1 MAKSRARFLAELLGS
16 DGLVKTT
23 TSSLAGADGI
33 IDLGV
38 LPSIPNSKLSNSSI
52 TINSSAT
59 SLGGSITLTSANL
72 AENTNLYYTNA
83 RADARITNAGS
94 GNWNTAYGWG
104 NHASGGYAPLASPT
118 LTGTPAAPTASGS
131 TSTTQV
137 ATTAFV
143 QQELTTLIGGAPSTL
158 NDLNELAAAI
168 NDDANYNSTL
178 TTALATKLPLAGGTM
193 TGNLTFNK
201 ESPNITLSDTSTSR
215 TLAMFV
221 DDNNSVVRASGPL
234 LLQVGSQSAITIDA
248 SRNTTLAG
256 TLASGAITTSGNV
269 SVSGSAYT
277 TSADLNLLGDG
288 LAIKNDKAGSSNNW
302 SLIQNTDT
310 GSAANL
316 SFTTGL
322 GVALTLNHN
331 KSASFAGSVTSTGL
345 TVNAAQSNFND
356 SAGSVIAFQKSA
368 SAKAWIA
375 NRSYGF
381 HDGNG
386 LAINTTDAN
395 PIRFGTNNTERM
407 RLTSTGLGIGTQA
420 PQRLLHIN
428 GTEGV
433 ARFTSTASGNSG
445 LEVGVGT
452 NSQAFMW
459 HTENAHMEF
468 ATNNIERIRID
479 SSGRV
484 GINRTP
490 SISNSKLE
498 VGGADNVSLINVEA
512 SGVTGGMGVG
522 STGLQFFHGSSS
534 KMAIA
539 SNSYIHMAAASDV
552 RLTLGSQGT
561 AGNNDA
567 NWIRGNGNAL
577 SFNSAAGNYIWEV
590 GGATKMTLTSTGSL
604 SSGAITSTGAI
615 SAEDDIYLTDAGT
628 IRGKLLLNASDRDNV
643 ELRAESLGST
653 MKFFTVGTQALLLD
667 ASQNATFAGTISSG
681 QMSATNYKV
690 GSTQIVTSG
699 RSIQNIVNYAGTG
712 EIQINGNLQATHVY
726 NSGSYYVLNQ
736 AGNGWNTVVDRGNG
750 NNFTVNALGG
760 YKINGTTVIDANKN
774 LTNIG
779 TATLSSTTNLL
790 LTLNPTA
797 GNYGGIL
804 YQYGGVT
811 KGTSIYNSG
820 MMVYGGEAST
830 STTLQAGGQYGLFIH
845 HSTRA
850 VGIGTGT
857 VAPAAKLEIKGSG
870 GGNEYAL
877 KTTDASGNET
887 FFVQDGGRVG
897 VRYWP
902 FSVGIPSTTAV
913 ATNAAFQVEESGLL
927 TVLTTGK
934 VGIGITNPTQKLTLQ
949 ETHANGAVKDTLRI
963 TTTGSYSSSNS
974 EEAGAAISFGQ
985 FHNSYPTW
993 QTGLITGIRDGNN
1006 WNGSLAFY
1014 TNTGSSETSIT
1025 EKMRITG
1032 AGNVGIGTISPPTK
1046 LSVNG
1051 DLTVLGTG
1059 RLYFDTTGA
1068 DRTNFIQTI
1077 NNYETIIQNTRGNA
1091 GYAVLGNSDI
1101 RFGFGTTNSVT
1112 ETDVII
1118 KSDGKVGIGTL
1129 SPSEKLHVEGSLVLN
1144 VASSSGLGEEGIFFR
1159 NGYSNANK
1167 YNISIMAFAHDGSGN
1182 FSDGLSIN
1190 GYDGVSFCTGSN
1202 TRQERM
1208 RIVGGTG
1215 TSSGHVGIGTTDPG
1229 ASKLK
1234 VYNSTVTGNTQLHI
1248 HNDKTG
1254 DAAVLK
1260 LEGKRTSLSDTGQ
1273 LIFANNGNNVAKID
1287 ARSAADDGEL
1297 RFFTSASGT
1306 GTNMTQR
1313 MVIDKS
1319 GAVLVQYT
1327 APSGNEKFGSK
1338 GDRAQIA
1345 ANNGGHGK
1353 YETVLT
1359 ASFTGGQAKYIR
1371 IQMNGGN
1378 IQAGM
1383 RVHACGNYSNI
1394 DANGSFEKAYTIAA
1408 NSSNTALFGGG
1419 TASSTITDLGSTSDH
1434 LSMGSLSKPNAT
1446 TVYIPVANLHASYTI
1461 LFSFAITI
1469 MGEIDGIGTIDIIN
1483 Q

>member
-131 TSTTQV
+131 TSTTQL

-577 SFNSAAGNYIWEV
+577 SFNSAAGNYVWEV

-934 VGIGITNPTQKLTLQ
+934 VGIN
-949 ETHANGAVKDTLRI
+949 
-963 TTTGSYSSSNS
+963 TTTPYSLLEVNRTATDAYT
-974 EEAGAAISFGQ
+974 AGAFNNVPVITLKHTNADTQYAGIRFTNTAGNYEHFLGSV
-985 FHNSYPTW
+985 
-993 QTGLITGIRDGNN
+993 QTG
-1006 WNGSLAFY
+1006 S
-1014 TNTGSSETSIT
+1014 NTADMVFQGYNRTSGAYQEHMRVTET
-1025 EKMRITG
+1025 
-1032 AGNVGIGTISPPTK
+1032 GNVGIGTISPPTK

-1260 LEGKRTSLSDTGQ
+1260 LEGKRTSLNDTGQ

-1287 ARSAADDGEL
+1287 ARSAADEGEL

-1383 RVHACGNYSNI
+1383 RVHASGNYSNI

-1408 NSSNTALFGGG
+1408 NSSNTSLFGGG

>member
-1 MAKSRARFLAELLGS
+1 
-16 DGLVKTT
+16 
-23 TSSLAGADGI
+23 
-33 IDLGV
+33 
-38 LPSIPNSKLSNSSI
+38 
-52 TINSSAT
+52 
-59 SLGGSITLTSANL
+59 
-72 AENTNLYYTNA
+72 
-83 RADARITNAGS
+83 
-94 GNWNTAYGWG
+94 
-104 NHASGGYAPLASPT
+104 
-118 LTGTPAAPTASGS
+118 
-131 TSTTQV
+131 
-137 ATTAFV
+137 
-143 QQELTTLIGGAPSTL
+143 
-158 NDLNELAAAI
+158 
-168 NDDANYNSTL
+168 
-178 TTALATKLPLAGGTM
+178 
-193 TGNLTFNK
+193 
-201 ESPNITLSDTSTSR
+201 
-215 TLAMFV
+215 
-221 DDNNSVVRASGPL
+221 
-234 LLQVGSQSAITIDA
+234 
-248 SRNTTLAG
+248 
-256 TLASGAITTSGNV
+256 
-269 SVSGSAYT
+269 
-277 TSADLNLLGDG
+277 
-288 LAIKNDKAGSSNNW
+288 
-302 SLIQNTDT
+302 
-310 GSAANL
+310 
-316 SFTTGL
+316 
-322 GVALTLNHN
+322 
-331 KSASFAGSVTSTGL
+331 
-345 TVNAAQSNFND
+345 
-356 SAGSVIAFQKSA
+356 
-368 SAKAWIA
+368 
-375 NRSYGF
+375 
-381 HDGNG
+381 
-386 LAINTTDAN
+386 
-395 PIRFGTNNTERM
+395 
-407 RLTSTGLGIGTQA
+407 
-420 PQRLLHIN
+420 LHIN

-577 SFNSAAGNYIWEV
+577 SFNSAAGNYVWEV

-934 VGIGITNPTQKLTLQ
+934 VGI
-949 ETHANGAVKDTLRI
+949 
-963 TTTGSYSSSNS
+963 
-974 EEAGAAISFGQ
+974 
-985 FHNSYPTW
+985 
-993 QTGLITGIRDGNN
+993 
-1006 WNGSLAFY
+1006 
-1014 TNTGSSETSIT
+1014 
-1025 EKMRITG
+1025 
-1032 AGNVGIGTISPPTK
+1032 
-1046 LSVNG
+1046 
-1051 DLTVLGTG
+1051 
-1059 RLYFDTTGA
+1059 
-1068 DRTNFIQTI
+1068 
-1077 NNYETIIQNTRGNA
+1077 
-1091 GYAVLGNSDI
+1091 
-1101 RFGFGTTNSVT
+1101 
-1112 ETDVII
+1112 
-1118 KSDGKVGIGTL
+1118 
-1129 SPSEKLHVEGSLVLN
+1129 
-1144 VASSSGLGEEGIFFR
+1144 
-1159 NGYSNANK
+1159 
-1167 YNISIMAFAHDGSGN
+1167 
-1182 FSDGLSIN
+1182 
-1190 GYDGVSFCTGSN
+1190 
-1202 TRQERM
+1202 
-1208 RIVGGTG
+1208 
-1215 TSSGHVGIGTTDPG
+1215 
-1229 ASKLK
+1229 
-1234 VYNSTVTGNTQLHI
+1234 
-1248 HNDKTG
+1248 
-1254 DAAVLK
+1254 
-1260 LEGKRTSLSDTGQ
+1260 
-1273 LIFANNGNNVAKID
+1273 
-1287 ARSAADDGEL
+1287 
-1297 RFFTSASGT
+1297 
-1306 GTNMTQR
+1306 
-1313 MVIDKS
+1313 
-1319 GAVLVQYT
+1319 
-1327 APSGNEKFGSK
+1327 
-1338 GDRAQIA
+1338 
-1345 ANNGGHGK
+1345 
-1353 YETVLT
+1353 
-1359 ASFTGGQAKYIR
+1359 
-1371 IQMNGGN
+1371 
-1378 IQAGM
+1378 
-1383 RVHACGNYSNI
+1383 
-1394 DANGSFEKAYTIAA
+1394 
-1408 NSSNTALFGGG
+1408 
-1419 TASSTITDLGSTSDH
+1419 
-1434 LSMGSLSKPNAT
+1434 
-1446 TVYIPVANLHASYTI
+1446 
-1461 LFSFAITI
+1461 
-1469 MGEIDGIGTIDIIN
+1469 
-1483 Q
+1483 